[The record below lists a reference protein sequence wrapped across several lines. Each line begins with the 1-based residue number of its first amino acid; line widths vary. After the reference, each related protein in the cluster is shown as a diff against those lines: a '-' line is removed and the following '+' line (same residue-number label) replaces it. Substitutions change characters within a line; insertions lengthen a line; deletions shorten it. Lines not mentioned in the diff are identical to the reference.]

1 MARWSNASRAGAAGL
16 FVVAVLA
23 GCGAPGVSSGPG
35 SREQVVVCESGT
47 ITQGNV
53 STSSAV
59 ASRVPAGTPVPPG
72 CRLA

>member
-1 MARWSNASRAGAAGL
+1 L
-16 FVVAVLA
+16 FAVAVLV

-35 SREQVVVCESGT
+35 GGEQIIVCESGT
-47 ITQGNV
+47 VKKGDV

>member
-1 MARWSNASRAGAAGL
+1 VGL
-16 FVVAVLA
+16 FVVAVLT

-35 SREQVVVCESGT
+35 EGSTEQIVVCESG
-47 ITQGNV
+47 IVAKGNV